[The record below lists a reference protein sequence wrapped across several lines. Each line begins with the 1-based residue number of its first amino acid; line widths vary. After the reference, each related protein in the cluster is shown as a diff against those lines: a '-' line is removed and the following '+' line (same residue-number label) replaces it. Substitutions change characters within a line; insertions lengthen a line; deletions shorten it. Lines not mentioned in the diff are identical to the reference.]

1 MSVVVN
7 VEVNVQDNVDGK
19 IPSVIDV
26 FIEAVPLLSFV
37 EKLSNHIRSAVIIIL
52 RGK

>member
-26 FIEAVPLLSFV
+26 FIEAVPLLSFA
-37 EKLSNHIRSAVIIIL
+37 EKLSIVIIL
-52 RGK
+52 DLLSSSRGK